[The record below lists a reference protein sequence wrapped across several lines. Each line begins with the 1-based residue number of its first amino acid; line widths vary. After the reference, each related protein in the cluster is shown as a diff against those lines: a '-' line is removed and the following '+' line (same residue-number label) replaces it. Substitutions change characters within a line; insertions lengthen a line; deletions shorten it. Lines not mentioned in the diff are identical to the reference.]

1 MKLKDLKVGMVVRL
15 RNNDT
20 YVIRSTFDGD
30 YIIMV
35 LGDSHNEITRVN
47 SFCDDLT
54 NKYSP
59 NLDIMEVE
67 NFNAFRGRET
77 IWKRVESNDDAQDG
91 WEYFRKG
98 LLKKHIINTKKEE
111 KGMKALYNLIDK
123 IYFNESKRTT
133 TIKFKNGDISK
144 ATATV
149 GTEFCEHA
157 GFMAALFK
165 YQYGKVKDLETF
177 IKRKGERQ

>member
-1 MKLKDLKVGMVVRL
+1 MKLNDLKVGMTVRL
-15 RNNDT
+15 RNNDI

-30 YIIMV
+30 YITME
-35 LGDSHNEITRVN
+35 LSDSHNEITIVN

-77 IWKRVESNDDAQDG
+77 IWKRNNGNDDAADV
-91 WEYFRKG
+91 WEHFRKG
-98 LLKKHIINTKKEE
+98 FLEKRSIYIKKEE
-111 KGMKALYNLIDK
+111 KGMKELYNLIDK
-123 IYFNESKRTT
+123 VYFNESKRTT
-133 TIKFKNGDISK
+133 AIKFKNGDISK

-157 GFMAALFK
+157 GFTAALFK

>member
-20 YVIRSTFDGD
+20 YVIRSTFGGD
-30 YIIMV
+30 YITME
-35 LGDSHNEITRVN
+35 LSDSHNEITRVN

-77 IWKRVESNDDAQDG
+77 IWKRNEIIGKKQSKNIIIMDD
-91 WEYFRKG
+91 F
-98 LLKKHIINTKKEE
+98 IKEE
-111 KGMKALYNLIDK
+111 KGMKELYNLIDK
-123 IYFNESKRTT
+123 VYFNESKRTT

>member
-30 YIIMV
+30 YITMV
-35 LGDSHNEITRVN
+35 LSNSHNEITRVN
-47 SFCDDLT
+47 SFYDDLT
-54 NKYSP
+54 SKHSP

-67 NFNAFRGRET
+67 NFNTFRGWEI
-77 IWKRVESNDDAQDG
+77 IWKRN
-91 WEYFRKG
+91 EYSEY
-98 LLKKHIINTKKEE
+98 KKHIVAVPKEE
-111 KGMKALYNLIDK
+111 KGMKELYNLIDK
-123 IYFNESKRTT
+123 VYFNESKRTT
-133 TIKFKNGDISK
+133 TIKFKDGDISK